1 MRREL
6 LASKKKETG
15 LSLDPRTKL
24 ALLITIALFVLSGG
38 GGAASK
44 QFAPILA
51 AVPLL
56 LLLTEKSWKGSVIY
70 VVLYGG
76 SYILQLWALPH
87 LSGLPNFLVVAI
99 CGFFM
104 RFVPGIMMGYI
115 TVRTTTVSEFVAAM
129 KKLHLPEQIIIPMS
143 VIFRFFP
150 TVVEEYNA
158 IGDAMKMRG
167 IRFGGGKASAMLE
180 YRLVPVIMC
189 SVKIG
194 EELNAAALTR
204 GLGGP
209 VKRTNICEIGFH
221 VQDVFFLLLCVVA
234 FAIPIVTMI
243 TGGRPM
249 IECKKVS
256 FSYPPNETD
265 IGDRKGHGT
274 LRNIDLSI
282 NDGDFV
288 LLCGTSGCG
297 KTTLTRLFNG
307 LIPHYYDG
315 KLEGTVMLDGED
327 MSGLSLF
334 DISKKV
340 GSVFQNPR
348 SQFFNVDTTSEI
360 AFGCENHGLEE
371 AEIRKRVKLVSEQ
384 LNLTNLL
391 DRSVF
396 SLSGGE
402 KQKIAC
408 GSAAAVEPDVF
419 VLDEPSSNLDA
430 YSIADF
436 RKLLKILKSQ
446 GKTIIIAEHR
456 LYYLYDLADRI
467 IYLSDG
473 EIQGDYTLP
482 EFQLIPAA
490 EKAKMGLRPLGLGE
504 FADIEPASLHSGQ
517 GIWKLN
523 HFHFAYKKQP
533 ETLSL
538 ENIEL
543 PAGNVTAVIGHNGA
557 GKTTL
562 SRCLC
567 GLEKRCKGILE
578 KDGTSY
584 SSKQRLKLCY
594 MVMQDVNHQLFTES
608 VLEEVL
614 LSMPGK
620 DSDESPENVAKA
632 EAILTEM
639 DLLPYKACHP
649 MGLSGGQKQR
659 VAIASA
665 IASERPVILFDEP
678 TSGLDLFHMRQV
690 ADSVK
695 GLADSGK
702 TIVIVTHDPEFILR
716 CCNYVIHLENGRLE
730 ESYFLQDTEG
740 RERLFNFFMMEGG
753 GGNQTV

>member
-1 MRREL
+1 
-6 LASKKKETG
+6 
-15 LSLDPRTKL
+15 
-24 ALLITIALFVLSGG
+24 
-38 GGAASK
+38 
-44 QFAPILA
+44 
-51 AVPLL
+51 
-56 LLLTEKSWKGSVIY
+56 
-70 VVLYGG
+70 
-76 SYILQLWALPH
+76 
-87 LSGLPNFLVVAI
+87 
-99 CGFFM
+99 
-104 RFVPGIMMGYI
+104 
-115 TVRTTTVSEFVAAM
+115 
-129 KKLHLPEQIIIPMS
+129 
-143 VIFRFFP
+143 
-150 TVVEEYNA
+150 
-158 IGDAMKMRG
+158 
-167 IRFGGGKASAMLE
+167 
-180 YRLVPVIMC
+180 
-189 SVKIG
+189 
-194 EELNAAALTR
+194 
-204 GLGGP
+204 
-209 VKRTNICEIGFH
+209 
-221 VQDVFFLLLCVVA
+221 
-234 FAIPIVTMI
+234 
-243 TGGRPM
+243 M

-265 IGDRKGHGT
+265 IGDREGHGT

-567 GLEKRCKGILE
+567 GLEKRCKGILK

>member
-1 MRREL
+1 
-6 LASKKKETG
+6 
-15 LSLDPRTKL
+15 
-24 ALLITIALFVLSGG
+24 
-38 GGAASK
+38 
-44 QFAPILA
+44 
-51 AVPLL
+51 
-56 LLLTEKSWKGSVIY
+56 
-70 VVLYGG
+70 
-76 SYILQLWALPH
+76 
-87 LSGLPNFLVVAI
+87 
-99 CGFFM
+99 
-104 RFVPGIMMGYI
+104 
-115 TVRTTTVSEFVAAM
+115 
-129 KKLHLPEQIIIPMS
+129 
-143 VIFRFFP
+143 
-150 TVVEEYNA
+150 
-158 IGDAMKMRG
+158 
-167 IRFGGGKASAMLE
+167 
-180 YRLVPVIMC
+180 
-189 SVKIG
+189 
-194 EELNAAALTR
+194 
-204 GLGGP
+204 
-209 VKRTNICEIGFH
+209 
-221 VQDVFFLLLCVVA
+221 
-234 FAIPIVTMI
+234 
-243 TGGRPM
+243 M

-265 IGDRKGHGT
+265 IGDREGHGT

-523 HFHFAYKKQP
+523 HFHFAYRKQP

-578 KDGTSY
+578 KEGTSY
-584 SSKQRLKLCY
+584 SNKQRLKICY

-730 ESYFLQDTEG
+730 ENYFLQDTEG

>member
-1 MRREL
+1 
-6 LASKKKETG
+6 
-15 LSLDPRTKL
+15 
-24 ALLITIALFVLSGG
+24 
-38 GGAASK
+38 
-44 QFAPILA
+44 
-51 AVPLL
+51 
-56 LLLTEKSWKGSVIY
+56 
-70 VVLYGG
+70 
-76 SYILQLWALPH
+76 
-87 LSGLPNFLVVAI
+87 
-99 CGFFM
+99 
-104 RFVPGIMMGYI
+104 
-115 TVRTTTVSEFVAAM
+115 
-129 KKLHLPEQIIIPMS
+129 
-143 VIFRFFP
+143 
-150 TVVEEYNA
+150 
-158 IGDAMKMRG
+158 
-167 IRFGGGKASAMLE
+167 
-180 YRLVPVIMC
+180 
-189 SVKIG
+189 
-194 EELNAAALTR
+194 
-204 GLGGP
+204 
-209 VKRTNICEIGFH
+209 
-221 VQDVFFLLLCVVA
+221 
-234 FAIPIVTMI
+234 
-243 TGGRPM
+243 M

-567 GLEKRCKGILE
+567 GLEKRCKGILK

>member
-1 MRREL
+1 
-6 LASKKKETG
+6 
-15 LSLDPRTKL
+15 
-24 ALLITIALFVLSGG
+24 
-38 GGAASK
+38 
-44 QFAPILA
+44 
-51 AVPLL
+51 
-56 LLLTEKSWKGSVIY
+56 
-70 VVLYGG
+70 
-76 SYILQLWALPH
+76 
-87 LSGLPNFLVVAI
+87 
-99 CGFFM
+99 
-104 RFVPGIMMGYI
+104 
-115 TVRTTTVSEFVAAM
+115 
-129 KKLHLPEQIIIPMS
+129 
-143 VIFRFFP
+143 
-150 TVVEEYNA
+150 
-158 IGDAMKMRG
+158 
-167 IRFGGGKASAMLE
+167 
-180 YRLVPVIMC
+180 
-189 SVKIG
+189 
-194 EELNAAALTR
+194 
-204 GLGGP
+204 
-209 VKRTNICEIGFH
+209 
-221 VQDVFFLLLCVVA
+221 
-234 FAIPIVTMI
+234 
-243 TGGRPM
+243 M

-265 IGDRKGHGT
+265 IGDREGHGT

-327 MSGLSLF
+327 MRGLSLF

-490 EKAKMGLRPLGLGE
+490 EKAKMGLRPLGLSE

-578 KDGTSY
+578 KEGTSY
-584 SSKQRLKLCY
+584 SSKHRLKLCY

>member
-1 MRREL
+1 MIQLENVNFTYNN
-6 LASKKKETG
+6 SDKG
-15 LSLDPRTKL
+15 
-24 ALLITIALFVLSGG
+24 ALKDVSITIGSG
-38 GGAASK
+38 
-44 QFAPILA
+44 
-51 AVPLL
+51 
-56 LLLTEKSWKGSVIY
+56 
-70 VVLYGG
+70 
-76 SYILQLWALPH
+76 
-87 LSGLPNFLVVAI
+87 
-99 CGFFM
+99 
-104 RFVPGIMMGYI
+104 
-115 TVRTTTVSEFVAAM
+115 
-129 KKLHLPEQIIIPMS
+129 
-143 VIFRFFP
+143 
-150 TVVEEYNA
+150 
-158 IGDAMKMRG
+158 
-167 IRFGGGKASAMLE
+167 
-180 YRLVPVIMC
+180 
-189 SVKIG
+189 
-194 EELNAAALTR
+194 
-204 GLGGP
+204 
-209 VKRTNICEIGFH
+209 
-221 VQDVFFLLLCVVA
+221 
-234 FAIPIVTMI
+234 
-243 TGGRPM
+243 
-249 IECKKVS
+249 EC
-256 FSYPPNETD
+256 
-265 IGDRKGHGT
+265 
-274 LRNIDLSI
+274 
-282 NDGDFV
+282 V
-288 LLCGTSGCG
+288 LLCGESGCG
-297 KTTLTRLFNG
+297 KTTITRMLNG
-307 LIPHYYDG
+307 LIPHFYEGEMHG
-315 KLEGTVMLDGED
+315 KVTVCGMDVQKEEIYN
-327 MSGLSLF
+327 
-334 DISKKV
+334 ISQKV

-348 SQFFNVDTTSEI
+348 SQFFCMDTTSEI

-408 GSAAAVEPDVF
+408 GSAAVEPDVF

-578 KDGTSY
+578 KEGTSY

-730 ESYFLQDTEG
+730 ENYFLQDTEG

>member
-1 MRREL
+1 MR
-6 LASKKKETG
+6 
-15 LSLDPRTKL
+15 
-24 ALLITIALFVLSGG
+24 
-38 GGAASK
+38 
-44 QFAPILA
+44 
-51 AVPLL
+51 
-56 LLLTEKSWKGSVIY
+56 
-70 VVLYGG
+70 
-76 SYILQLWALPH
+76 
-87 LSGLPNFLVVAI
+87 
-99 CGFFM
+99 
-104 RFVPGIMMGYI
+104 
-115 TVRTTTVSEFVAAM
+115 
-129 KKLHLPEQIIIPMS
+129 
-143 VIFRFFP
+143 
-150 TVVEEYNA
+150 
-158 IGDAMKMRG
+158 
-167 IRFGGGKASAMLE
+167 
-180 YRLVPVIMC
+180 
-189 SVKIG
+189 
-194 EELNAAALTR
+194 
-204 GLGGP
+204 
-209 VKRTNICEIGFH
+209 
-221 VQDVFFLLLCVVA
+221 
-234 FAIPIVTMI
+234 
-243 TGGRPM
+243 
-249 IECKKVS
+249 
-256 FSYPPNETD
+256 
-265 IGDRKGHGT
+265 
-274 LRNIDLSI
+274 
-282 NDGDFV
+282 
-288 LLCGTSGCG
+288 
-297 KTTLTRLFNG
+297 
-307 LIPHYYDG
+307 
-315 KLEGTVMLDGED
+315 
-327 MSGLSLF
+327 GLSLF

-430 YSIADF
+430 YSITDF

-567 GLEKRCKGILE
+567 GL
-578 KDGTSY
+578 
-584 SSKQRLKLCY
+584 
-594 MVMQDVNHQLFTES
+594 QDVNHQLFTES

-678 TSGLDLFHMRQV
+678 TSGLDLFHMTQV

>member
-1 MRREL
+1 M
-6 LASKKKETG
+6 
-15 LSLDPRTKL
+15 
-24 ALLITIALFVLSGG
+24 
-38 GGAASK
+38 
-44 QFAPILA
+44 
-51 AVPLL
+51 
-56 LLLTEKSWKGSVIY
+56 
-70 VVLYGG
+70 
-76 SYILQLWALPH
+76 
-87 LSGLPNFLVVAI
+87 
-99 CGFFM
+99 
-104 RFVPGIMMGYI
+104 
-115 TVRTTTVSEFVAAM
+115 
-129 KKLHLPEQIIIPMS
+129 
-143 VIFRFFP
+143 
-150 TVVEEYNA
+150 
-158 IGDAMKMRG
+158 
-167 IRFGGGKASAMLE
+167 
-180 YRLVPVIMC
+180 
-189 SVKIG
+189 
-194 EELNAAALTR
+194 
-204 GLGGP
+204 
-209 VKRTNICEIGFH
+209 
-221 VQDVFFLLLCVVA
+221 
-234 FAIPIVTMI
+234 
-243 TGGRPM
+243 
-249 IECKKVS
+249 
-256 FSYPPNETD
+256 
-265 IGDRKGHGT
+265 
-274 LRNIDLSI
+274 
-282 NDGDFV
+282 
-288 LLCGTSGCG
+288 
-297 KTTLTRLFNG
+297 
-307 LIPHYYDG
+307 
-315 KLEGTVMLDGED
+315 
-327 MSGLSLF
+327 
-334 DISKKV
+334 
-340 GSVFQNPR
+340 
-348 SQFFNVDTTSEI
+348 
-360 AFGCENHGLEE
+360 
-371 AEIRKRVKLVSEQ
+371 
-384 LNLTNLL
+384 
-391 DRSVF
+391 
-396 SLSGGE
+396 
-402 KQKIAC
+402 
-408 GSAAAVEPDVF
+408 EPDVF

-430 YSIADF
+430 YSITDF

-517 GIWKLN
+517 GIWKLK

-567 GLEKRCKGILE
+567 GLEKRCKGILQQ
-578 KDGTSY
+578 DGTSY

-695 GLADSGK
+695 ELADSGK

>member
-1 MRREL
+1 
-6 LASKKKETG
+6 
-15 LSLDPRTKL
+15 
-24 ALLITIALFVLSGG
+24 
-38 GGAASK
+38 
-44 QFAPILA
+44 
-51 AVPLL
+51 
-56 LLLTEKSWKGSVIY
+56 
-70 VVLYGG
+70 
-76 SYILQLWALPH
+76 
-87 LSGLPNFLVVAI
+87 
-99 CGFFM
+99 
-104 RFVPGIMMGYI
+104 
-115 TVRTTTVSEFVAAM
+115 
-129 KKLHLPEQIIIPMS
+129 
-143 VIFRFFP
+143 
-150 TVVEEYNA
+150 
-158 IGDAMKMRG
+158 
-167 IRFGGGKASAMLE
+167 
-180 YRLVPVIMC
+180 
-189 SVKIG
+189 
-194 EELNAAALTR
+194 
-204 GLGGP
+204 
-209 VKRTNICEIGFH
+209 
-221 VQDVFFLLLCVVA
+221 
-234 FAIPIVTMI
+234 
-243 TGGRPM
+243 M

-256 FSYPPNETD
+256 FSYPSNESID
-265 IGDRKGHGT
+265 GEREVHGT
-274 LRNIDLSI
+274 LKNIDLSI

-315 KLEGTVMLDGED
+315 KLEGRVILDGKD
-327 MSGLSLF
+327 MSSLSLF

-567 GLEKRCKGILE
+567 GLEKRCKGILK

-716 CCNYVIHLENGRLE
+716 CCNHVIHLENGMLE
-730 ESYFLQDTEG
+730 ESYSLWDMEG
-740 RERLFNFFMMEGG
+740 RERLLNFFILEGG